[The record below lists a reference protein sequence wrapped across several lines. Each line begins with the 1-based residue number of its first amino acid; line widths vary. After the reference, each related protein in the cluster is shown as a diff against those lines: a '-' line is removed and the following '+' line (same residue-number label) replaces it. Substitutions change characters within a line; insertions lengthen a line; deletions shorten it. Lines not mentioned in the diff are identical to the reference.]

1 MSTSLFRKAIAI
13 PFRLVLYVLFAPI
26 LIIGYTVMGLI
37 TLLYSKKVWATPEEQ
52 RMTLPGD
59 DLVRDPHGKKL
70 LHVTQA
76 ADLNAPL
83 EEVWKHIYQLDLG
96 KAGAYSWSNCER
108 IFGMNVD
115 NAYTLQHM
123 WQSPDALK
131 PGDFSAWSYAG
142 FGAEVADLVPNKYIV
157 WFCNSANPS
166 RTPGSSYMFS
176 PGLEYIN
183 WNWTIALKPLDGG
196 ERCRIYSRYNIA
208 YGPHNFLNFTL
219 RYLMIVLGGA
229 MMTRRMFENLEKSA
243 NWERRKSIPLRMLEA
258 FLGRCRG
265 DNPKLHKRVAYP
277 LLSWSREFPRVASER
292 APFTDDPNW
301 PPAPGK
307 EYIPPIAEN
316 NAANGWT
323 PETRAINDRKAD
335 IKEAELMTQLGIK

>member
-1 MSTSLFRKAIAI
+1 
-13 PFRLVLYVLFAPI
+13 
-26 LIIGYTVMGLI
+26 
-37 TLLYSKKVWATPEEQ
+37 
-52 RMTLPGD
+52 MTLPGD
-59 DLVRDPHGKKL
+59 DLVRDPYGKKL
-70 LHVTQA
+70 MRVTQA

-83 EEVWKHIYQLDLG
+83 EEVWKHIYQMDPAKG
-96 KAGAYSWSNCER
+96 GMYSWSNFER
-108 IFGMNVD
+108 LFGMNVD
-115 NAYTLQHM
+115 NAYTLQDM
-123 WQSPDALK
+123 WQTPDAVK
-131 PGDFSAWSYAG
+131 PGDFWAWSYAG
-142 FGAEVADLVPNKYIV
+142 FGAEVADVVPNKYIV
-157 WFCNSANPS
+157 WFCNTANPS

-196 ERCRIYSRYNIA
+196 KRCRIYSRYNIA

-219 RYLMIVLGGA
+219 RYLVIVLGGA

-243 NWERRKSIPLRMLEA
+243 KWERRKSIPLRLSEA

-265 DNPKLHKRVAYP
+265 DNPKLHKRIAYP
-277 LLSWSREFPRVASER
+277 LLRWSREFPRVASER

-307 EYIPPIAEN
+307 DYVPPIAEN

-323 PETRAINDRKAD
+323 QETRAANDHKAEV
-335 IKEAELMTQLGIK
+335 KQAELMAKLGIA